1 MAGNLHK
8 RTDTFEKREYH
19 QTFKTKHTSISGML
33 KVTGKKV
40 KDSRLEIGWPQYNPL
55 LWQLY
60 LNSTGSKKLKFVDTF
75 QKTGSHNLS
84 HPSFRVRLIKS
95 LKEFCKP

>member
-1 MAGNLHK
+1 MAGNVNK

-60 LNSTGSKKLKFVDTF
+60 LEQYRKQEVKVCGHISKNW
-75 QKTGSHNLS
+75 QSQS
-84 HPSFRVRLIKS
+84 QPSFLSSEIDKIS
-95 LKEFCKP
+95 